1 MAFILKYHGHSC
13 FEIKLSD
20 KSILIDPYLQASKNF
35 DYRNENITDIFVTHA
50 HADHLGS
57 TFDIAKHNQST
68 VTTIVELANICSR
81 NGVKSNGIN
90 FGSWLNFNW
99 GQALFIPASHTSSYG
114 NGEYAGEA
122 AGIIFKINGVTLYH
136 AGDTALTQEM
146 KMIKVLYK
154 PDIALLPVG
163 GFYTMDIEHAIIA
176 AKWIGAK
183 ITIPMHYNT
192 FSNITVDIK
201 DFEIGLQTHN
211 LNYHIMEPET
221 TLEF

>member
-1 MAFILKYHGHSC
+1 MAFDLKYHGHSC
-13 FEIKLSD
+13 FEIKTS
-20 KSILIDPYLQASKNF
+20 KQSILIDPYLQASKNY
-35 DYRNENITDIFVTHA
+35 DYREDNITDIFVTHA
-50 HADHLGS
+50 HTDHLGS
-57 TFDIAKHNQST
+57 TFDIAKHHQST
-68 VTTIVELANICSR
+68 VTAIFELANICSR

-90 FGSWLNFNW
+90 FGSWIEYDW
-99 GQALFIPASHTSSYG
+99 GKALFVPAFHTSSYG

-136 AGDTALTQEM
+136 AGDTSLTQEM

-163 GFYTMDIEHAIIA
+163 GIYTMDIEHAVIA
-176 AKWIGAK
+176 AKWVGAK

-192 FSNITVDIK
+192 FDAISVDIK
-201 DFEIGLQTHN
+201 NFEMGLQNHN

-221 TLEF
+221 TLQF